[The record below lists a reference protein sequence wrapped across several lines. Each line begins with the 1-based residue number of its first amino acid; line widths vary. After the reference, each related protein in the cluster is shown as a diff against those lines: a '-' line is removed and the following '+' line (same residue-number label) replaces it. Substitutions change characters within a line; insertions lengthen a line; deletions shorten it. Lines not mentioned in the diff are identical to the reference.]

1 VEAKFLFRSFFV
13 IRVSKFREGDVL
25 VVNTLENNEPN
36 SESDV
41 VKSHHQVIDRLIT
54 RPSILKVSN
63 VFRSSVNNG
72 FVEAPEYIVIET
84 ESVGSSMPEKSSSQ
98 VLETRHGVVGESR
111 SLVTFLTH
119 ESETDVSRLN
129 HVNIVSTI
137 TNSSSDF
144 RLGMFSH
151 EVDYIGF
158 LEGRRSI
165 NDSRFTAKEKC
176 SDLFVEEFV
185 LLVQND
191 GDSNTRNF
199 NLVFFVLQF
208 VYVHLF
214 DNFEKI
220 SRFRLI
226 LRNIKNFTLLLVTL
240 RSNDVS
246 LSR

>member
-1 VEAKFLFRSFFV
+1 
-13 IRVSKFREGDVL
+13 
-25 VVNTLENNEPN
+25 
-36 SESDV
+36 
-41 VKSHHQVIDRLIT
+41 
-54 RPSILKVSN
+54 
-63 VFRSSVNNG
+63 
-72 FVEAPEYIVIET
+72 
-84 ESVGSSMPEKSSSQ
+84 
-98 VLETRHGVVGESR
+98 
-111 SLVTFLTH
+111 
-119 ESETDVSRLN
+119 
-129 HVNIVSTI
+129 
-137 TNSSSDF
+137 
-144 RLGMFSH
+144 MFSH

-165 NDSRFTAKEKC
+165 NDSRFTAKEEC

-185 LLVQND
+185 LLIQND

-214 DNFEKI
+214 YNFEKI

-226 LRNIKNFTLLLVTL
+226 FRNIKNFTLFLVTL

>member
-1 VEAKFLFRSFFV
+1 MV
-13 IRVSKFREGDVL
+13 I
-25 VVNTLENNEPN
+25 NTLENDKPN
-36 SESDV
+36 SKSDV
-41 VKSHHQVIDRLIT
+41 VKSHHQVIDGLIT

-63 VFRSSVNNG
+63 VLRSSVNNG

-98 VLETRHGVVGESR
+98 VLKTRHGVISKSR
-111 SLVTFLTH
+111 SLVTFFTH

-129 HVNIVSTI
+129 HINIISTI
-137 TNSSSDF
+137 TDSSSDF

-165 NDSRFTAKEKC
+165 NDSRFTTKEKC

-185 LLVQND
+185 LLIQND

-199 NLVFFVLQF
+199 NLVFIVLQF

-214 DNFEKI
+214 YNFEKI

-226 LRNIKNFTLLLVTL
+226 FRNIKNFTLFLVTL